1 MSNTKENIELLDM
14 ANDIY
19 RWHSEFGG
27 VKNIKKSKKNSNY
40 SHKIR
45 LEYILN
51 ELDLRRLEDE
61 FKAYNINDLNTRHE
75 SSGIITPKILTLEG
89 SSSYIC
95 VNRSRRDYVLSRIT
109 EPLTGGT
116 SNTNLIE
123 DEDKLFFMDNVS
135 FPRRK
140 LSLLTTSNGKLNN
153 ISRVT
158 KIHNST
164 KIIANREKAKT
175 AVSLFSKTNVGRNLV
190 INARVLK
197 ESPYDECKPD
207 FIVGDTKQF
216 VSRIY
221 NNNINQ
227 FITDSNLMYMTKD
240 DLELYHPKFLN
251 SLRAA
256 LNNQSLCY
264 SDCYAPKVAI
274 ADKTKSFD
282 VVNDLYLDIE
292 SIEIFDALACLNQED
307 LLIDDNYVHC
317 INNNYK
323 FTDISALFSVI
334 GNEKMDH
341 EKFLD
346 TNSMLISAIK
356 SNNQNIIKMMLES
369 LTSYDID
376 SSIFFLTLIFRNAM
390 MAGLRANQL
399 NTNVSSLYNLCAAK
413 ANINFNY
420 GANDNNTSQ
429 IIANLSSKG
438 YKMEIPLSFILS
450 ESRITDTLSSA
461 NQSLQGVNSI
471 KPIFDVESVYK
482 VQLKDNILSHI
493 VFDLDINDFN
503 KVINKQPL

>member
-19 RWHSEFGG
+19 RWHADFGG
-27 VKNIKKSKKNSNY
+27 IKNIKTSKKNSNY
-40 SHKIR
+40 SYKIR
-45 LEYILN
+45 SDYILN
-51 ELDLRRLEDE
+51 ELDLKRLEEE
-61 FKAYNINDLNTRHE
+61 FKTYNINDLNTRYE

-89 SSSYIC
+89 STSLIC
-95 VNRSRRDYVLSRIT
+95 VNRFCRDYILSRID
-109 EPLTGGT
+109 EPLTGDA
-116 SNTNLIE
+116 SNTNIIE

-175 AVSLFSKTNVGRNLV
+175 AISNFSKTNIGRNLV

-197 ESPYDECKPD
+197 ESPYDTCKTD
-207 FIVGDTKQF
+207 FIVGDIKQF

-221 NNNINQ
+221 DNNINQ
-227 FITDSNLMYMTKD
+227 LITDSNLMYMTKD
-240 DLELYHPKFLN
+240 DLELYHPIFLN
-251 SLRAA
+251 NLRAA
-256 LNNQSLCY
+256 LNDQSLCY
-264 SDCYAPKVAI
+264 SNYYAPKESI
-274 ADKTKSFD
+274 GDKTKKFNVKD
-282 VVNDLYLDIE
+282 DLYLDIE
-292 SIEIFDALACLNQED
+292 FIEMFDALACLNQED
-307 LLIDDNYVHC
+307 LLIDDNYVYC
-317 INNNYK
+317 INNEHK
-323 FTDISALFSVI
+323 FTDISALFSVV

-420 GANDNNTSQ
+420 GANDNNTPQ

-461 NQSLQGVNSI
+461 NQSLQGVNNI